1 VAQIRIGG
9 DSAQQQ
15 SRHGASLREH
25 PLRDTLLGEV
35 HARPSHP
42 LTPPAHVSHIA
53 LLSDTDEHQTEY
65 DHLVRLCQREGIAPP
80 SAESNHFLATINRLQ
95 LRWERHTEFSTFT
108 FVSHESGEYP
118 FAQSAIDKAPTDW
131 LDGVAAELMVAVHIS
146 VLRASDVSDVD
157 AMVREQFDS
166 TSLVGSACAGGAAS
180 VWTDFRA
187 APDGFTRILVI
198 DHHLTPNQAG
208 RLIQRLLEVETYRLM
223 ALLAFPLARQ
233 TTPELGAMESELG
246 DLTDHM
252 ADVRDVNDERNLL
265 VELSDLAARIERQI
279 ARTNFRFSA
288 ASAYAAV
295 LRRRIQFLRE
305 QRIEGVQTI
314 WEFMERRLA
323 PAMDTCESVSDR
335 QDRLSKRVSRAANL
349 LRTRVDVALEGQ
361 NRDLLDSM
369 NRRVRLQLRLQET
382 VEGLSVVILS
392 YYTVSLV
399 GYGAKALKAAGLSVP
414 VDIVVGLSI
423 VPVVAVMWYGMRRIR
438 RTVTRAEAPPEPPEG

>member
-1 VAQIRIGG
+1 VAPIRIGG
-9 DSAQQQ
+9 DAPQQP
-15 SRHGASLREH
+15 SRQGARLREH

-35 HARPSHP
+35 HARPAHP
-42 LTPPAHVSHIA
+42 LTAPAHVSHVA
-53 LLSDTDEHQTEY
+53 LLSDTDEAHTEHQ
-65 DHLVRLCQREGIAPP
+65 HVVRLCQREGVAPP
-80 SAESNHFLATINRLQ
+80 SEEANHFLANLNRLQ
-95 LRWERHTEFSTFT
+95 MRWERHTEFSTFT
-108 FVSHESGEYP
+108 FISHDGGDEP
-118 FAQSAIDKAPTDW
+118 FAQPAIEKAPTDW
-131 LDGVAAELMVAVHIS
+131 LDGMSAELMVAIHIS

-157 AMVREQFDS
+157 AVVREQFD
-166 TSLVGSACAGGAAS
+166 TTTLVGSACAGGAAT
-180 VWTDFRA
+180 VWTDFRV
-187 APDGFTRILVI
+187 APDGFTRILVV
-198 DHHLTPNQAG
+198 DHRLTPNQAG
-208 RLIQRLLEVETYRLM
+208 RLVQRLLEVETYRLM

-233 TTPELGAMESELG
+233 TTPEIRAMEAELG

-252 ADVRDVNDERNLL
+252 ANVRDVNDERDLL
-265 VELSDLAARIERQI
+265 VELSNLAARIERQI

-323 PAMDTCESVSDR
+323 PAVDTCESVADR

-392 YYTVSLV
+392 YYSVSLI
-399 GYGAKALKAAGLSVP
+399 GYGAKALKSAGLALP
-414 VDIVVGLSI
+414 VDIVVGVSI
-423 VPVVAVMWYGMRRIR
+423 VPVIGVMWYGMRRIR
-438 RTVTRAEAPPEPPEG
+438 RKVTEAESPYE

>member
-1 VAQIRIGG
+1 MAQIRIGG
-9 DSAQQQ
+9 EGAQQQ
-15 SRHGASLREH
+15 TRHGASLREH

-42 LTPPAHVSHIA
+42 LTPPTHISHIA

-65 DHLVRLCQREGIAPP
+65 DHLARLCQREGIAPP
-80 SAESNHFLATINRLQ
+80 SPESNHFLANINRLQ
-95 LRWERHTEFSTFT
+95 LRWERHNEFSTFT
-108 FVSHESGEYP
+108 FISHDGGDYP
-118 FAQSAIDKAPTDW
+118 FAQSAIEKAPTDW
-131 LDGVAAELMVAVHIS
+131 MDGIDAELMVAVHIS
-146 VLRASDVSDVD
+146 VLRAVDVSDVD
-157 AMVREQFDS
+157 ALVREQFDMA
-166 TSLVGSACAGGAAS
+166 SLVGSACAGGAAT

-198 DHHLTPNQAG
+198 DHRLTPNQAG
-208 RLIQRLLEVETYRLM
+208 RLVQRLLEVETYRLM

-233 TTPELGAMESELG
+233 TTPEIGEMEAELG
-246 DLTDHM
+246 DLTDYM
-252 ADVRDVNDERNLL
+252 ADVQDVNDERELL
-265 VELSDLAARIERQI
+265 VELSNLAARIERQI
-279 ARTNFRFSA
+279 ARTNFRFTA

-295 LRRRIQFLRE
+295 LRRRIEFLRE

-323 PAMDTCESVSDR
+323 PAMDTCEAVSDR

-382 VEGLSVVILS
+382 VEGLTVIIVS
-392 YYTVSLV
+392 YYSVSLI
-399 GYGAKALKAAGLSVP
+399 GYAAKALKSTGLAIP
-414 VDIVVGLSI
+414 VDPVVGLSI
-423 VPVVAVMWYGMRRIR
+423 LPIVGLTWYVMRRIR
-438 RTVTRAEAPPEPPEG
+438 RVVTSAEAPPE

>member
-1 VAQIRIGG
+1 MANIRIGG
-9 DSAQQQ
+9 DAAQQQ
-15 SRHGASLREH
+15 ARHGASLREH
-25 PLRDTLLGEV
+25 PLRDSLLGEV

-42 LTPPAHVSHIA
+42 LTAPAHVSHIA
-53 LLSDTDEHQTEY
+53 LLSGTDKEQTEY

-80 SAESNHFLATINRLQ
+80 SPEANHFLANVGRLQ
-95 LRWERHTEFSTFT
+95 MRWERHTEFSTFT
-108 FVSHESGEYP
+108 FVSHEGGEQP
-118 FAQSAIDKAPTDW
+118 FAQPAIEKAPTDW
-131 LDGVAAELMVAVHIS
+131 LDGVNAELMVAVHIS
-146 VLRASDVSDVD
+146 VLRASDVEDVD
-157 AMVREQFDS
+157 ALTREQFDT
-166 TSLVGSACAGGAAS
+166 TSLVGSACAGGAAT

-198 DHHLTPNQAG
+198 DHHLTPNQSG
-208 RLIQRLLEVETYRLM
+208 RLVQRLLEVETYRLM
-223 ALLAFPLARQ
+223 ALLAFPLARETAPEISQ
-233 TTPELGAMESELG
+233 METELGKV
-246 DLTDHM
+246 TDYM
-252 ADVRDVNDERNLL
+252 ADVHDVNDERELL

-295 LRRRIQFLRE
+295 LRRRIEFLRE
-305 QRIEGVQTI
+305 KRIEGVQTI

-323 PAMDTCESVSDR
+323 PAINTCESVADR

-361 NRDLLDSM
+361 NRDLLESM
-369 NRRVRLQLRLQET
+369 NSRVRLQLRLQET

-392 YYTVSLV
+392 YYTVSLI
-399 GYGAKALKAAGLSVP
+399 GYGAKALKSAGVALP

-438 RTVTRAEAPPEPPEG
+438 RTVTQAEGPAE